1 MKSEGDARTGA
12 VLIVAPPSQD
22 AVLAAA
28 VLARDNIASEICASV
43 ADAAAKL
50 NDSTYALLV
59 AQETLRSA
67 DLKPLL
73 DAIKRQPTWSDLPVV
88 IITSARVERSDL
100 DALKIFGPTANVTFL
115 ESPLR
120 EVTLISTLQAALRA
134 RHHQYQVRDLLEQRD
149 TVLNGISDAFSS
161 LDFEWRYVYV
171 NERVA
176 ELAGLP
182 KEKMLGRVIW
192 DIFPEAVGTEFYRLA
207 HIAMDERQ
215 PVKADF
221 FHEPWGRWLDTRI
234 YPTTGGII
242 VFRADISEQKHQES
256 LARQHQ
262 LQLQASE
269 DLLRLAT
276 EAADIGTF
284 DYHPRTGELRFSDRC
299 KALWGL
305 PPDAPINYEVYLQ
318 GVHPDD
324 RHVVAETMQGVLQ
337 AGSTGR
343 YNIEYR
349 TIGIADGKE
358 HWVTE
363 KGRAVYDETGTPVRY
378 IGTMLDVT
386 ERKNAEMN
394 LQRAKQEAEEANQ
407 AKDQF
412 LAMLSHELR
421 TPLTPV
427 LMTIASLRRQSE
439 VSDEL
444 RRDLEVLQRN
454 VELEAL
460 LIDDLLDLT
469 RIVHGK
475 LELHSDAVDIHA
487 AIEHALAITALELHE
502 KKLIVT
508 RRFEA
513 REHHCWADPAR
524 LQQVFWNLVKN
535 AVKFTPEGG
544 RLDISTRNDA
554 THHIIVEIADS
565 GLGIAPEVLPRIFDA
580 FEQGGRDVTRQ
591 FGGLGLG
598 LAISKRV
605 VDMHGGTIVAESKG
619 PGHGATFTV
628 RLKAMETSLLEDP
641 VFVPREPAMGKTVRI
656 LLVEDHE
663 DTARVLRRVLEHNGF
678 AVMHAPSLTR
688 ARELGRAHQFD
699 VVISDLGLPDGN
711 GLDLMRELHASHGLT
726 GIALSGFG
734 TDEDRLASFAAGFAE
749 HLTKPVDWP
758 LLRGALY
765 RLLALRQQPSLT
777 AAAS

>member
-1 MKSEGDARTGA
+1 
-12 VLIVAPPSQD
+12 
-22 AVLAAA
+22 
-28 VLARDNIASEICASV
+28 
-43 ADAAAKL
+43 
-50 NDSTYALLV
+50 
-59 AQETLRSA
+59 
-67 DLKPLL
+67 
-73 DAIKRQPTWSDLPVV
+73 
-88 IITSARVERSDL
+88 
-100 DALKIFGPTANVTFL
+100 
-115 ESPLR
+115 
-120 EVTLISTLQAALRA
+120 
-134 RHHQYQVRDLLEQRD
+134 
-149 TVLNGISDAFSS
+149 
-161 LDFEWRYVYV
+161 
-171 NERVA
+171 
-176 ELAGLP
+176 
-182 KEKMLGRVIW
+182 
-192 DIFPEAVGTEFYRLA
+192 
-207 HIAMDERQ
+207 MDERQ
-215 PVKADF
+215 PVKAEF
-221 FHEPWGRWLDTRI
+221 FHKPWGRWLDTRI
-234 YPTTGGII
+234 YPTKGGIVI
-242 VFRADISEQKHQES
+242 FRADISERKHQES

-305 PPDAPINYEVYLQ
+305 PPDAPITYEVYLQ

-324 RHVVAETMQGVLQ
+324 RHIVRETMQGVLQ
-337 AGSTGR
+337 PGSTGR

-349 TIGIADGKE
+349 TIGIDDGKE

-378 IGTMLDVT
+378 IGTMLDIT

-439 VSDEL
+439 ISDEL

-554 THHIIVEIADS
+554 DPPHH
-565 GLGIAPEVLPRIFDA
+565 R
-580 FEQGGRDVTRQ
+580 RNRRQ
-591 FGGLGLG
+591 RHRHCAG
-598 LAISKRV
+598 
-605 VDMHGGTIVAESKG
+605 
-619 PGHGATFTV
+619 
-628 RLKAMETSLLEDP
+628 
-641 VFVPREPAMGKTVRI
+641 
-656 LLVEDHE
+656 
-663 DTARVLRRVLEHNGF
+663 
-678 AVMHAPSLTR
+678 
-688 ARELGRAHQFD
+688 
-699 VVISDLGLPDGN
+699 
-711 GLDLMRELHASHGLT
+711 
-726 GIALSGFG
+726 
-734 TDEDRLASFAAGFAE
+734 SFAADF
-749 HLTKPVDWP
+749 
-758 LLRGALY
+758 
-765 RLLALRQQPSLT
+765 
-777 AAAS
+777 